1 MILRTLFALFC
12 LGLAQAGAQAQQE
25 TLVEKTLLEI
35 RERQKQVFARAEHE
49 GEDLDEA
56 RLRAEVKSL
65 TDSYD
70 VLLQKAPDFTLAYVS
85 YAELLGKV
93 GMVKEAVAMLLKAN
107 QLDPNLA
114 RVKGQIAKHLA
125 EDGKI
130 PEALPW
136 ALAAVDLA
144 PKEPVYHLNLGLLL
158 VEGRD
163 EFIKSGKYTR
173 DAIDK
178 TLLEAF
184 QRAAEL
190 APDNIAFAYRAAE
203 AYYDLE
209 TPRWDDAIKAWAALE
224 DRAEPGI
231 EKQTIRLQAA
241 NVMIKAGKPDH
252 ARAVLNA
259 VDDPRLAAQK
269 QTLLDQLAAKAEN

>member
-1 MILRTLFALFC
+1 MRFRTFSLLLLTLAAL
-12 LGLAQAGAQAQQE
+12 GVGRAQE

-35 RERQKQVFARAEHE
+35 RERQRQVFARAEQE
-49 GEDLDEA
+49 GEHLDEA

-85 YAELLGKV
+85 YAELLGRI

-107 QLDPNLA
+107 RLDPNLP
-114 RVKGQIAKHLA
+114 RVKSQIAKHLA
-125 EDGKI
+125 EDGKL
-130 PEALPW
+130 PDALPW
-136 ALAAVDLA
+136 AVAAVDLA

-163 EFIKSGKYTR
+163 DFIKTGLFTR

-178 TLLEAF
+178 ALLEAF
-184 QRAAEL
+184 QRAAAL
-190 APDNIAFAYRAAE
+190 APDNIAYAYRAAE
-203 AYYDLE
+203 AYGDLE
-209 TPRWDDAIKAWAALE
+209 RPRWEDAIKAWGELE
-224 DRAEPGI
+224 ERVAPGL
-231 EKQTIRLQAA
+231 ERQTIRLQAA
-241 NVMIKAGKPDH
+241 NAMIKAGKPDH
-252 ARAVLNA
+252 ARAVLNS
-259 VDDPRLAAQK
+259 VDDPRLAAPK

>member
-1 MILRTLFALFC
+1 MYFRNLLIFLLFAV
-12 LGLAQAGAQAQQE
+12 GLARAGAQE

-35 RERQKQVFARAEHE
+35 RERQKQVFARAEQE

-163 EFIKSGKYTR
+163 EFIKSGTYTR

-190 APDNIAFAYRAAE
+190 APENLAYAYRAAE

-209 TPRWDDAIKAWAALE
+209 TPRWEDAIKAWAALE

-252 ARAVLNA
+252 ARAVLNG
-259 VDDPRLAAQK
+259 VDDPRLATQK
-269 QTLLDQLAAKAEN
+269 QTLLDQLAAKAEK

>member
-1 MILRTLFALFC
+1 MNFRLLLILPLLAFAAPL
-12 LGLAQAGAQAQQE
+12 LRAQE

-85 YAELLGKV
+85 YAELLGRV

-114 RVKGQIAKHLA
+114 RVKSQIAKHLA
-125 EDGKI
+125 EDGKL

-136 ALAAVDLA
+136 AVAATDLA

-158 VEGRD
+158 AEGRD
-163 EFIKSGKYTR
+163 EFVKNGAFTR
-173 DAIDK
+173 EAIDGA
-178 TLLEAF
+178 LLKAF

-190 APDNIAFAYRAAE
+190 APDNLAYAYRAAE

-209 TPRWDDAIKAWAALE
+209 NPRWDDAIKAWAALE
-224 DRAEPGI
+224 DRAAPGL
-231 EKQTIRLQAA
+231 EQQTIRLQAA
-241 NVMIKAGKPDH
+241 NVLIKAGKPDH
-252 ARAVLNA
+252 ARVVLNG
-259 VDDPRLAAQK
+259 VDEPRLKEQK
-269 QTLLDQLAAKAEN
+269 QTLLDQLAAKGEK

>member
-1 MILRTLFALFC
+1 MKRILILFLLAAAL
-12 LGLAQAGAQAQQE
+12 GRAEARAQE

-35 RERQKQVFARAEHE
+35 RARQKEVFARAEHE
-49 GEDLDEA
+49 GEELDEA

-85 YAELLGKV
+85 YAELLGRV
-93 GMVKEAVAMLLKAN
+93 GMVREAVAMLLKAN

-114 RVKGQIAKHLA
+114 RVKSQIAKHLA
-125 EDGKI
+125 EDGKL

-136 ALAAVDLA
+136 AVAAVDLA

-163 EFIKSGKYTR
+163 QFIQSGAFTR

-178 TLLEAF
+178 ALLEAF
-184 QRAAEL
+184 QRAAAL
-190 APDNIAFAYRAAE
+190 APDNLGYAYRAAE

-209 TPRWDDAIKAWAALE
+209 TPRWDEAIKAWAELE
-224 DRAEPGI
+224 DRVEPGL
-231 EKQTIRLQAA
+231 EKQTVRLHAA
-241 NVMIKAGKPDH
+241 NVLIKSGKPDH
-252 ARAVLNA
+252 ARAVLA
-259 VDDPRLAAQK
+259 GVDDPRLATQK
-269 QTLLDQLAAKAEN
+269 QTLLDQLAARDEK